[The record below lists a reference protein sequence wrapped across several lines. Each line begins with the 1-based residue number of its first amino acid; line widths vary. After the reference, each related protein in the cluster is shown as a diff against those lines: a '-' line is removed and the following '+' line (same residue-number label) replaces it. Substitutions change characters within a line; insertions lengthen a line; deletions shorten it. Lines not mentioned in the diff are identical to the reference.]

1 MSGTSDIS
9 DTSGGVIENM
19 GYSPDERKMLFYA
32 VCVPIRLTIVALAFK
47 YENHPLFVP
56 LMIMVSVM
64 AIVQNTN
71 KTKTWW
77 NREVHR
83 CIAISVLLTAV
94 AGFPKYIKYLLLLD
108 VSHGLISSFA
118 VNPFK

>member
-1 MSGTSDIS
+1 MSGNP
-9 DTSGGVIENM
+9 GGFIENM

-32 VCVPIRLTIVALAFK
+32 VCIPIRLTIVGLAFK

-56 LMIMVSVM
+56 LMVMVSVM

-77 NREVHR
+77 SRETHR
-83 CIAISVLLTAV
+83 CIAISVLLTAI

-108 VSHGLISSFA
+108 VSYGLISSFEA
-118 VNPFK
+118 NPWK